1 MSNVK
6 CRKIKKKALMNQCGE
21 LTCNCKSEMDAFVAL
36 MNPDA
41 GEAVASCTIAK
52 KKPTYKLFCDEDSS
66 GTHDAAEASQ
76 TFKVKCRNGGIRK
89 NKFDQ
94 LLCGNA
100 IIGGDGWEAGP
111 GSMVPGLTCAAP
123 GAPFT
128 ARRKRKIKSSAH
140 SKIVGGQIVNRET
153 TWPWIVR
160 LPGCGGSIITQN
172 PTGENDW
179 ILTAAHCCEG
189 ETSMTVLVGSED
201 RVQGGQST
209 DTEFVVNSISIIEHP
224 DYNGSLG
231 ETNSAGADV
240 CLVEVPNLTDNQPI
254 GCTNCWAPACIPAQ
268 DAHVDDKRLCYVGGW
283 GTTSFG
289 GSQSTLL
296 RDVGVHAFPQDA
308 CTSISELTGL
318 VKDNEFCA
326 GVPDFNG
333 DGITDGGKDSCQGDS
348 GGPLV
353 CEESGTA
360 VLYGIVSWGFACAD
374 PDRPGVYAKTASFS
388 ARDGQCNLRASISET
403 TN

>member
-1 MSNVK
+1 MKLFAGLILSAVVAQDYYDEEGERKKKNMRNDACGCTDKPKNAPDAVATCVEVSKKVRNSLTEFKDGGKRKTIDWTCPATGEVERMSNVK

-100 IIGGDGWEAGP
+100 IIGKKNFFFQNFVQKNISGGDGWEAGP

-179 ILTAAHCCEG
+179 ILTGKFFEKRKTIH
-189 ETSMTVLVGSED
+189 
-201 RVQGGQST
+201 
-209 DTEFVVNSISIIEHP
+209 FSI
-224 DYNGSLG
+224 Y
-231 ETNSAGADV
+231 
-240 CLVEVPNLTDNQPI
+240 
-254 GCTNCWAPACIPAQ
+254 
-268 DAHVDDKRLCYVGGW
+268 
-283 GTTSFG
+283 F
-289 GSQSTLL
+289 
-296 RDVGVHAFPQDA
+296 
-308 CTSISELTGL
+308 
-318 VKDNEFCA
+318 
-326 GVPDFNG
+326 
-333 DGITDGGKDSCQGDS
+333 
-348 GGPLV
+348 
-353 CEESGTA
+353 
-360 VLYGIVSWGFACAD
+360 
-374 PDRPGVYAKTASFS
+374 
-388 ARDGQCNLRASISET
+388 
-403 TN
+403 